1 MSPPFRFLASMT
13 TLGIP
18 LIAHS
23 LIAAAC
29 ALGQTISLAD
39 SVVRY
44 LTREER
50 EDLIEELRA
59 EMAKAA
65 KNLEFERAAELRD
78 EIERLTNMGK
88 KGR

>member
-1 MSPPFRFLASMT
+1 MSPPLIFLASMA

-18 LIAHS
+18 SIVHS
-23 LIAAAC
+23 LIAVAC
-29 ALGQTISLAD
+29 ALGQTISQAD
-39 SVVRY
+39 SAVRY
-44 LTREER
+44 LTKEQR

-78 EIERLTNMGK
+78 EIERLGK
-88 KGR
+88 M